1 MNKYYYQ
8 LIVTPSSDLQIFSE
22 TLLEIMQ
29 NAIEERDGALI
40 VRDSEPLDD
49 VAWAMQRL
57 GEKLGITVDTQL
69 SQEKN
74 EDWITKYKSSIRPI
88 EVGSFYVRPQ
98 WEAPGEGSIDIII
111 NPALAFGSGH
121 HETTYSCLQA
131 INDLVRKDDRVLD
144 VGCGSGILSIA
155 AAKLGAQ
162 VDICDTDEIAVES
175 ARENFTL
182 NGVDYA
188 ESWVGSAAHT
198 SDRYDIVTANI
209 IADVLV
215 MIHNDLRARVKEGGI
230 LILSGIIDKYI
241 DKVLDKFQ
249 DFATVEKIQNR
260 EWYTLILKKE
270 PNVTR

>member
-1 MNKYYYQ
+1 MNEYYYQ
-8 LIVTPSSDLQIFSE
+8 LIVTPSSDLQIFSD

-29 NAIEERDGALI
+29 NAIEERNGALI

-98 WEAPGEGSIDIII
+98 WEAPREGSIDIII

-188 ESWVGSAAHT
+188 ESWVGSAAHV

-230 LILSGIIDKYI
+230 LILSGIIDKYV

-249 DFATVEKIQNR
+249 DFETVEKIQNR

-270 PNVTR
+270 PDVTR